1 MLIRFNGTTDWNT
14 GTKWNKDV
22 YTVHCTNVCARVFG
36 KKKTLSRVSKK
47 VSNEQSESRTMNV
60 TTKFQERYMF
70 LLCMRVAM
78 D

>member
-1 MLIRFNGTTDWNT
+1 MERRIGTQEPNGT
-14 GTKWNKDV
+14 KMSIPF
-22 YTVHCTNVCARVFG
+22 TVTFVHVCLV

>member
-1 MLIRFNGTTDWNT
+1 MERRIGTQEPNGT
-14 GTKWNKDV
+14 KMSIPF
-22 YTVHCTNVCARVFG
+22 TVPTFVHVCLV